1 MSSTRRTALIFGVL
15 YLATFVFSIAGVLLY
30 NPVLHPVKFMA
41 GTGGDTRVRLGA
53 VCEVFLIIANI
64 GTALVVYPI
73 FRRAYRV
80 LSLGYVTARLM
91 ECTFIAVGIVSY
103 LAVVTLHQQ
112 SAGGAAGSLVNDARA
127 LVAVRNWTF
136 VLGPGFVV
144 GVGNGLILGSMM
156 YRSGLMPRGLAMLGL
171 IAGALICITGLLV
184 VLDVIPRGGT
194 VQAIATIPEFIWELS
209 LGIYPIVKGIKA
221 SPILEAGPPTSRA
234 GGGSLSLTVALRQS
248 RGNGGTVSRG
258 ALRSRGLVAA
268 ATWQPYAAE
277 RSPQRTGA

>member
-1 MSSTRRTALIFGVL
+1 VL

-209 LGIYPIVKGIKA
+209 LGIYPIVKGFRA
-221 SPILEAGPPTSRA
+221 SPILEAG
-234 GGGSLSLTVALRQS
+234 
-248 RGNGGTVSRG
+248 
-258 ALRSRGLVAA
+258 AA
-268 ATWQPYAAE
+268 
-277 RSPQRTGA
+277 